1 MLSLIETYP
10 TLSSYFSQLGINPG
24 IKRGIYLNKGK
35 DSSSENVCP
44 QNIMEYNGIKRDNT
58 RIKWDT

>member
-1 MLSLIETYP
+1 
-10 TLSSYFSQLGINPG
+10 
-24 IKRGIYLNKGK
+24 LNKGK

-58 RIKWDT
+58 GY